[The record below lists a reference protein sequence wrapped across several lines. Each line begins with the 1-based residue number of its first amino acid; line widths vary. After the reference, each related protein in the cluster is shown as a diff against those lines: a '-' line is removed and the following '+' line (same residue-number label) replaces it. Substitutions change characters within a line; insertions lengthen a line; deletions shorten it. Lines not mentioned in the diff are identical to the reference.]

1 MSHRHKMHNAVP
13 KYDRVW
19 HFLFCAMSASSRAR
33 LYGVGDNI
41 SLDTLPLFFLSEP
54 VAFRRV
60 YGLESYSRTSW
71 ESNHHQQ
78 SVSDTRVPR
87 YQLHHEDD
95 SPRHPSAETGDFK
108 AGWKRSHSFPD
119 FKLCWISNSLWQTLF
134 KKSVGRYHHK
144 SMATSMW
151 SYGDPPILARDES
164 RRWSSAGRSV
174 WGTSSLAMATQPS
187 WRLGLKSAD
196 FLETRWGPPLFEA
209 LVANS

>member
-1 MSHRHKMHNAVP
+1 
-13 KYDRVW
+13 
-19 HFLFCAMSASSRAR
+19 MSASSRAR

-41 SLDTLPLFFLSEP
+41 PLDTLPLFFLSEP

-119 FKLCWISNSLWQTLF
+119 FKLFVGSATLSDKRCSRSQWDAITTNLWLRLCGVMEIRQFWQEMKVDVDQALEE
-134 KKSVGRYHHK
+134 VYEELHH
-144 SMATSMW
+144 W
-151 SYGDPPILARDES
+151 QWRRNHRGDWA
-164 RRWSSAGRSV
+164 
-174 WGTSSLAMATQPS
+174 
-187 WRLGLKSAD
+187 
-196 FLETRWGPPLFEA
+196 
-209 LVANS
+209 